1 MSAPS
6 LSIKLAS
13 ILAILGFLLG
23 SATPVHAQDDFSIPG
38 LEEPAPAA
46 AEPASEGSVSR
57 GPTSLWGMLLKGG
70 WAMIPLG
77 ILSVGMIGLSV
88 YFLMDFKE
96 KNFYPK
102 ELIGELSSKL
112 EHADLEGASQTASN
126 SATCLGQVMAGA
138 IGYMSDRGYE
148 VLEGEMIYDQMA
160 DASIEFNRGRASA
173 INYLSLVAQAAPM
186 VGLLGT
192 VSGMI
197 GAFGTLGA
205 EGMGDPGKLAANI
218 SEALITTAS
227 GLVIALPA
235 TFIYF
240 VFRDRLSKL
249 ISHSEKHAA
258 KLLTVLRHALAVQ
271 GHYAHHE
278 QHDHG
283 HGHHEHGYHDQGHAH
298 DHGHH
303 EHGHAHPD
311 PHGAPPHQPQHGHGY
326 PPPQQGYPPQQG
338 GYPPQH

>member
-1 MSAPS
+1 MTFCRS
-6 LSIKLAS
+6 LLPLWLVAS
-13 ILAILGFLLG
+13 LTGAALFLG
-23 SATPVHAQDDFSIPG
+23 SPTPVAAQDDFSIPG

-46 AEPASEGSVSR
+46 AASSEGTVAQ
-57 GPTSLWGMLLKGG
+57 GPTSLFGMIKKGG

-77 ILSVGMIGLSV
+77 ILSMGMIGLCV
-88 YFLMDFKE
+88 YFIMDFKE
-96 KNFYPK
+96 KNFHPAALIN
-102 ELIGELSSKL
+102 ELQAKL
-112 EHADLEGASQTASN
+112 EHADLDGASQVASE
-126 SATCLGQVMAGA
+126 SPTCLGQVMTGA
-138 IGYMSDRGYE
+138 IGYLSDRGYG
-148 VLEGEMIYDQMA
+148 VLEGETIYDQMA

-205 EGMGDPGKLAANI
+205 EGMGDPGKLAGNI

-235 TFIYF
+235 TFVYF

-258 KLLTVLRHALAVQ
+258 KLLTVLRHALAMQ
-271 GHYAHHE
+271 GQYAHEQEHGQPHYDPQHQPHYDPAHAPAP
-278 QHDHG
+278 QHDPN
-283 HGHHEHGYHDQGHAH
+283 AH
-298 DHGHH
+298 YPPQQP
-303 EHGHAHPD
+303 HP
-311 PHGAPPHQPQHGHGY
+311 GY
-326 PPPQQGYPPQQG
+326 PPPQGQPGYPP
-338 GYPPQH
+338 PQH

>member
-1 MSAPS
+1 MNCRRS
-6 LSIKLAS
+6 LFPLWLVAS
-13 ILAILGFLLG
+13 LLG
-23 SATPVHAQDDFSIPG
+23 LCVFLGSPTPASAQDDFSIPG

-46 AEPASEGSVSR
+46 AESSSEGTVAK
-57 GPTSLWGMLLKGG
+57 GPTSLFGMIQKGG

-77 ILSVGMIGLSV
+77 ILSMGMIGLCV
-88 YFLMDFKE
+88 YFIMDFKE
-96 KNFYPK
+96 KNFHPAALIS
-102 ELIGELSSKL
+102 ELQAKL
-112 EHADLEGASQTASN
+112 EHADLEGASQVASE
-126 SATCLGQVMAGA
+126 SPTCLGQVMTGA
-138 IGYMSDRGYE
+138 IGYLSDRGYG
-148 VLEGEMIYDQMA
+148 VLEGETIYDQMA

-205 EGMGDPGKLAANI
+205 EGMGDPGKLAGNI

-235 TFIYF
+235 TFVYF

-258 KLLTVLRHALAVQ
+258 KLLTVLRHALALQ
-271 GHYAHHE
+271 GQYAHE
-278 QHDHG
+278 QAHGHHDPHYDPQHQAHYDPG
-283 HGHHEHGYHDQGHAH
+283 HGHAPAPH
-298 DHGHH
+298 
-303 EHGHAHPD
+303 D
-311 PHGAPPHQPQHGHGY
+311 PHAQPHFTPQPPHPGHPPPQGQPGY
-326 PPPQQGYPPQQG
+326 PPP
-338 GYPPQH
+338 HH